1 MLLLIDSGNTRLK
14 WCLADEAN
22 AGARFHLNGAID
34 YCDFTVEFLRSLPS
48 QDISDVLVS
57 SVAGE
62 EKDSLLVDYCEQ
74 TLGLVPK
81 FARVSRLSCGVT
93 NNYQTLDR
101 LGVDRWVAAIG
112 SIDGADGETDGGS
125 LAAKNNNRIIID
137 AGTAVTVDVVD
148 ARSEFLGGVILP
160 GRSLMRRSLV
170 GETAGISADI
180 NSVNSVIGVNTQDC
194 VNAGIRY
201 GLIGGLAAIID
212 EIMALVVNNKAWE
225 AVVCGGDGDW
235 VLSHLETSIQKR
247 REPLLIFRGLLNMR
261 NLSLIH
267 I

>member
-14 WCLADEAN
+14 WCLADTADTAD
-22 AGARFHLNGAID
+22 AGERFRLNGAID
-34 YCDFTVEFLRSLPS
+34 YRDFSAEFLRSLPCK
-48 QDISDVLVS
+48 DISDVLVS

-62 EKDSLLVDYCEQ
+62 EKDSLLIEYCQ
-74 TLGLVPK
+74 QALGLTPK
-81 FARVSRLSCGVT
+81 FAVVNKLSCGIK
-93 NNYQTLDR
+93 NKYQTLDR

-112 SIDGADGETDGGS
+112 SIGGSIVGS
-125 LAAKNNNRIIID
+125 LAAKNVNRIIID

-148 ARSEFLGGVILP
+148 ANSDFLGGVILP

-180 NSVNSVIGVNTQDC
+180 NSVSSVIGVNTQDC

-212 EIMALVVNNKAWE
+212 EMMSLVDNNKAWE
-225 AVVCGGDGDW
+225 AVVCGGDGEW

-247 REPLLIFRGLLNMR
+247 GEPLLIFRGLLNMR
-261 NLSLIH
+261 NNGEL
-267 I
+267 